1 MVDLRLLCSMYVST
15 TDARRRVNYEK
26 LLSFI
31 AACVNSMNESGK
43 KPTYPNTTKRV
54 EMQGDGL
61 VVLQGDGLVVMQKCI
76 VCYVW

>member
-15 TDARRRVNYEK
+15 TDARRVNYEK

-31 AACVNSMNESGK
+31 AACVNSMNESGR

-61 VVLQGDGLVVMQKCI
+61 VVMHKCI
-76 VCYVW
+76 LCYVW